1 MTKQQEL
8 DRIKQQLAD
17 GFRDGGGIIDVRY
30 SGERRTV
37 AEIRAEYEAEEAA
50 RPKANP
56 EWISVQIAAWLNA
69 EPRTVDEIQEMVI
82 TRNHGSVNRPR
93 AYAPRPPRDHDV
105 PIRLINPNSLKWN
118 TAHGWGSQ
126 IGDRATFDGD
136 DRLTGR
142 AGGCV
147 LELTA
152 EEDGW
157 VGSPPPPEK
166 KEVAA
171 VRKMVEQPT
180 AAELAS
186 ALHVHKVHPYAG
198 LDPQ

>member
-8 DRIKQQLAD
+8 DLIKQQVAH
-17 GFRDGGGIIDVRY
+17 GFRDGGGIIDARY
-30 SGERRTV
+30 SGGRRTV
-37 AEIRAEYEAEEAA
+37 AEIKAEYEAEEAA
-50 RPKANP
+50 RPKPNS
-56 EWISVQIAAWLNA
+56 EWISRQLAEWLNA

-93 AYAPRPPRDHDV
+93 AFAPRPPRDHDV
-105 PIRLINPNSLKWN
+105 PIRLINPNAIKWD
-118 TAHGWGSQ
+118 TTHGWGSQ

-152 EEDGW
+152 DGW

-166 KEVAA
+166 PEVAA
-171 VRKMVEQPT
+171 VRRMTDQPT
-180 AAELAS
+180 ASELAAS
-186 ALHVHKVHPYAG
+186 VDQHRRHPYAG